1 VTQTNQPPAKP
12 GRFIL
17 STIMVF
23 ASLLHTVLDTAL
35 IRKGKAALVE
45 RINLWSRGFFP
56 VMLLLV
62 LVFSFES

>member
-1 VTQTNQPPAKP
+1 
-12 GRFIL
+12 
-17 STIMVF
+17 MVF

-62 LVFSFES
+62 LVFSFQF